1 MLIETMIQTAQT
13 LRASDIHYEEGS
25 ALCLRIDGTMSRTGT
40 PEDVADFPTAIQTHL
55 TEQQRELYRSGQDL
69 DFAIETDGGQRCRV
83 NLFHKMGGMGCVLRL
98 LAEEIPTTE
107 QLGLPSLLQ
116 DLALLPRGLVLVT
129 GPTGSGKSTTL
140 ASMIDYANRNRQA
153 HIITIEDPV
162 EYRHRSKQSLI
173 SQREVGRDV
182 PSFAAAL
189 RSALREDPDII
200 LVGEMRDHETI
211 AAALTAAETGH
222 LVLSTLHTNEAAKSV
237 DRIVDIFPPHQQG
250 QIRMQLSGTLKGIL
264 TQQLLKKTTKGRI
277 AALEIMVATPGI
289 LNMIREGKS
298 HQISSAMQTGG
309 RDGMVLM
316 DQALARLVQRG
327 EVSLEEAAAHCSNR
341 QELDAFM
348 KRS

>member
-1 MLIETMIQTAQT
+1 MLIQSIIKTAQQE
-13 LRASDIHYEEGS
+13 RASDIHYEEERP
-25 ALCLRIDGTMSRTGT
+25 LCLRIDGTMQRIGT
-40 PEDVADFPTAIQTHL
+40 AEDVADFPAGIDTYL
-55 TEQQRELYRSGQDL
+55 TDAQKEIYASGQDL
-69 DFAIETDGGQRCRV
+69 DFAIETAEGQRCRV
-83 NLFHKMGGMGCVLRL
+83 NLFHKMGEMGCVLRL

-107 QLGLPSLLQ
+107 ELGLPSLLQ
-116 DLALLPRGLVLVT
+116 DLAMLPRGLVLVT

-162 EYRHRSKQSLI
+162 EYRHASQQSLI

-222 LVLSTLHTNEAAKSV
+222 LVLSTLHTNGAAKSV

-250 QIRMQLSGTLKGIL
+250 QIRMQLSGTLKGII
-264 TQQLLKKTTKGRI
+264 TQQLLKKKTKGRL
-277 AALEIMVATPGI
+277 AALEIMVSTPGI

-309 RDGMVLM
+309 KDGMILM

-327 EVSLEEAAAHCSNR
+327 DISLEEAASHCTNR
-341 QELDAFM
+341 QELDAFL
-348 KRS
+348 KRA